1 MRKFILIQVFL
12 LMSGYVLAQS
22 NVNGLEEMNQSRLQ
36 KTRTGMTILGSWA
49 LGNMLISPILASRS
63 NGVEKHFHQMNA
75 YWNIVNFGIAAMGYV
90 NTLNQDVQSLTLA
103 ASVSEQQLIE
113 KVLLFNTGLDV
124 AYVLGGFYMIERSRR
139 NDSQSQRLK
148 GFGRSIVLQGAFLFA
163 FDLLF
168 YLKMNQHGAEVM
180 NLLSHVRLTP
190 NSLGL
195 SFMF

>member
-1 MRKFILIQVFL
+1 
-12 LMSGYVLAQS
+12 MSGFVVAQTD
-22 NVNGLEEMNQSRLQ
+22 VTGLGEINQTRLQ

-49 LGNMLISPILASRS
+49 LGNMLISPVLASRS

-75 YWNIVNFGIAAMGYV
+75 YWNIVNFGIAAIGYF
-90 NTLNQDVQSLTLA
+90 NTLNQDVSSLSLA

-113 KVLLFNTGLDV
+113 KVLLFNTGLDL
-124 AYVLGGFYMIERSRR
+124 AYVVGGFYMIERSRR
-139 NDSQSQRLK
+139 NGHQSERLK

-168 YLKMNQHGAEVM
+168 YLKMHQHGSQVM
-180 NLLSHVRLTP
+180 NLLTNVRLTP
-190 NSLGL
+190 NSVGV